1 MKKILIF
8 ILYIKSKDE
17 ASFVKQSFLMLF
29 DLYCD
34 GKSSFHS
41 HLMEM
46 SEYFNLP
53 DFNTDLLDAAI
64 VKNFVGLMKQKYIS
78 Y

>member
-1 MKKILIF
+1 MSF
-8 ILYIKSKDE
+8 DFYCNSK
-17 ASFVKQSFLMLF
+17 Q
-29 DLYCD
+29 
-34 GKSSFHS
+34 SSFHS

-53 DFNTDLLDAAI
+53 DFNTDLLGSTAI
-64 VKNFVGLMKQKYIS
+64 VKNFVGLMKQEYIS

>member
-17 ASFVKQSFLMLF
+17 ESFVKQSFLMLF

-34 GKSSFHS
+34 VMSSFHS

-53 DFNTDLLDAAI
+53 DFNTDLLNVAI